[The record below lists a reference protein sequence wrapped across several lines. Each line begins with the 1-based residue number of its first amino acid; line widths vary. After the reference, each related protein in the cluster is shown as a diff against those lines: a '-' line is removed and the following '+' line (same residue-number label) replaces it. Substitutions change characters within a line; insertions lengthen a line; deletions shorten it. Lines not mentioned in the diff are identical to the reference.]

1 MEATLV
7 TLVGIN
13 ILMAWS
19 FYVIYMSGQ
28 VSLGNAGFMAIGAY
42 ASSVATVRFGLPF
55 FVGVAVAV
63 GVGALFGGAVGLP
76 ALRIRG
82 VYLAMATIGF
92 AALVQSFFNNFDYT
106 GTQVGFSGMV
116 GTTEP
121 VLYGIIAVLL
131 VFLVRLQRSR
141 LGKALQAVR
150 ENETVASTL
159 GINVV
164 YVKVL
169 AFTLGASIA
178 SLAGALYAHFIFFI
192 SPEQFTFW
200 QSIWPAFYVVIG
212 GTNTVLGPLLGAAI
226 VTLLPEY
233 FRALTEWRLL
243 VFSLVVMVLI
253 AVRPEGL
260 WSRSV
265 ERRVGQLW
273 RRSRIWRTPPGE
285 RAAMKRG
292 ALH

>member
-1 MEATLV
+1 MDSTLV

-42 ASSVATVRFGLPF
+42 ASSVATVKFQVPF
-55 FVGVAVAV
+55 FGGLLVAVLI
-63 GVGALFGGAVGLP
+63 GAAFGWLVGLP

-92 AALVQSFFNNFDYT
+92 ASLVQSFFNNFEYT
-106 GTQVGFSGMV
+106 GTQVGFRGMV

-121 VLYGIIAVLL
+121 VLYGIVAVLL

-159 GINVV
+159 GLDVV
-164 YVKVL
+164 YLKLL
-169 AFTLGASIA
+169 AFMIGASIA

-200 QSIWPAFYVVIG
+200 QSTWPAFYVVIG
-212 GTNTVLGPLLGAAI
+212 GTNTVLGPLLGAVV

-233 FRALTEWRLL
+233 FRALKEWRLL
-243 VFSLVVMVLI
+243 VFAGVVMLLI

-260 WSRSV
+260 WSRGV
-265 ERRVGQLW
+265 ERYLGRLW
-273 RRSRIWRTPPGE
+273 RRAFGKTANRSLRVEARHTS
-285 RAAMKRG
+285 A
-292 ALH
+292 

>member
-1 MEATLV
+1 MDSTLL

-42 ASSVATVRFGLPF
+42 ASSVATVKFQVPF
-55 FVGVAVAV
+55 FGGLLVAII
-63 GVGALFGGAVGLP
+63 VGAAFGWLVGLP

-82 VYLAMATIGF
+82 VYLGMATIGF
-92 AALVQSFFNNFDYT
+92 ASLVQSFFNNFEYT
-106 GTQVGFSGMV
+106 GTQVGFRGMM

-121 VLYGIIAVLL
+121 ILYGIIAVLL
-131 VFLVRLQRSR
+131 VCLVRLQRSR
-141 LGKALQAVR
+141 LGKALHAVR

-159 GINVV
+159 GLDVV
-164 YVKVL
+164 YLKLL
-169 AFTLGASIA
+169 AFIIGASIA

-200 QSIWPAFYVVIG
+200 QSAWPAFYVVIG
-212 GTNTVLGPLLGAAI
+212 GANTVVGPLLGAVV

-233 FRALTEWRLL
+233 FRALKEWRLL
-243 VFSLVVMVLI
+243 VFASVVMVLI
-253 AVRPEGL
+253 AVRPDGL
-260 WSRSV
+260 WSRAV
-265 ERRVGQLW
+265 ERSVARLWSRTIGKRVN
-273 RRSRIWRTPPGE
+273 RSLRVEARHTS
-285 RAAMKRG
+285 A
-292 ALH
+292 

>member
-1 MEATLV
+1 VDSTLL

-42 ASSVATVRFGLPF
+42 ASSVATVKFQVPF
-55 FVGVAVAV
+55 FGGLLVAII
-63 GVGALFGGAVGLP
+63 VGAAFGWLVGLP

-82 VYLAMATIGF
+82 VYLGMATIGF
-92 AALVQSFFNNFDYT
+92 ASLVQSFFNNFEYT
-106 GTQVGFSGMV
+106 GTQVGFRGMM

-121 VLYGIIAVLL
+121 ILYGIIAVLL
-131 VFLVRLQRSR
+131 VCLVRLQRSR
-141 LGKALQAVR
+141 LGKALHAVR

-159 GINVV
+159 GLDVV
-164 YVKVL
+164 YLKLL
-169 AFTLGASIA
+169 AFIIGASIA

-200 QSIWPAFYVVIG
+200 QSAWPAFYVVIG
-212 GTNTVLGPLLGAAI
+212 GANTVVGPLLGAVV

-233 FRALTEWRLL
+233 FRALKEWRLL
-243 VFSLVVMVLI
+243 VFASVVMVLI
-253 AVRPEGL
+253 AVRPDGL
-260 WSRSV
+260 WSRAV
-265 ERRVGQLW
+265 ERSVARLWSRTIGKRVN
-273 RRSRIWRTPPGE
+273 RSLRVEARHTS
-285 RAAMKRG
+285 A
-292 ALH
+292 